1 MAETETPLSVDEA
14 MIAVMRE
21 IDPVGKNGRNTKMN
35 YRFQAY
41 DDIVAEIA
49 PRMAKYGLRMLP
61 EVIDQK
67 HFTRGSGDN
76 VNVAILTIRYVI
88 RGARGDVLDTP
99 IVVVG
104 EGADVA
110 DKASNKAMT
119 AAKKYA
125 YKQAF
130 DISDGQDDG
139 DHDHPVAAR
148 NPLGW
153 YLGQI
158 NRGEVWKNPSALHA
172 LLERAAGAGLAELHM
187 PDRPGTTFRQ
197 VIEAQRNKLHAEQQA
212 RAERKATEHQAFR
225 AQMAAE
231 YPDPPDP
238 YDDAWENEATHQPV
252 PAPAPATY
260 VPPPPAPVHVPA
272 PPAPAQMPP
281 ALPDAEAIEQQLAE
295 AMADAENAEQ
305 HLHALRAQHGA
316 AVLAQVIV
324 RSSEWGT
331 VDANSAISM
340 ALLSKAP
347 AQPRP
352 EPTPETP
359 AESPTSTAPSAAR
372 QAPLAEPRR
381 ARRAAGMTAEERA
394 QANMIA
400 EAEFQAQML
409 GTDTLEFVADLL
421 PSGAASIDD
430 IQGGSRLQDHI
441 RSHRATVLAAIQAQ
455 NLTHV
460 AEEYTKLGD
469 RVPAQNFNKFIDAI
483 LQQR

>member
-67 HFTRGSGDN
+67 HFNRGN
-76 VNVAILTIRYVI
+76 VNVAILTVRYVI
-88 RGARGDVLDTP
+88 RGPRGDVLDTP

-110 DKASNKAMT
+110 DKATAKAMT
-119 AAKKYA
+119 AAKKYGF
-125 YKQAF
+125 KQAF
-130 DISDGQDDG
+130 EISDGQDDG

-158 NRGEVWKNPSALHA
+158 NRGEVWKNPGALHA

-212 RAERKATEHQAFR
+212 HAEQKATEQQAFR
-225 AQMAAE
+225 SQMAAE

-238 YDDAWENEATHQPV
+238 YDDAWENEVSHQP
-252 PAPAPATY
+252 A
-260 VPPPPAPVHVPA
+260 PPPATHISAPASSPIQAPV
-272 PPAPAQMPP
+272 PPAPAQVAP

-295 AMADAENAEQ
+295 AMADVENAEK

-340 ALLSKAP
+340 ALLARAP

-352 EPTPETP
+352 EPVTEPT
-359 AESPTSTAPSAAR
+359 AKSPTSTAPSGAR

-381 ARRAAGMTAEERA
+381 ARRTAGMTAEERA
-394 QANMIA
+394 QANMLA

-409 GTDTLEFVADLL
+409 GVNTLEFVADLL
-421 PSGAASIDD
+421 PPGAASIED

-441 RSHRATVLAAIQAQ
+441 RSHRDTVHAAIQAQ
-455 NLTHV
+455 SLPHV
-460 AEEYTKLGD
+460 AEEYAKLGT

-483 LQQR
+483 LQQK